1 MSHRSVVLI
10 GMMGAGKSAVG
21 EGLADQLGY
30 DFIDTD
36 DLIVKEA
43 GKSIAKIFAEDGEPA
58 FRAIEEKVI
67 DRLRGTRSKVI
78 AVGGGAPLSLANRQA
93 FGTIGTSVYLK
104 ASAQELYQRI
114 KNDRGRPLMQVENPR
129 SQMAKLLRER
139 EDIYEK
145 ADITI
150 DTEVLSV
157 DEVVEK
163 LIDELA
169 KRTFETQSDL

>member
-1 MSHRSVVLI
+1 MSHRCVVLI

-36 DLIVKEA
+36 KLIVQEA
-43 GKSIAKIFAEDGEPA
+43 GKSITKIFAEDGEEA
-58 FRAIEEKVI
+58 FRALEEKVI
-67 DRLRGTRSKVI
+67 DKLRGSRSKVV
-78 AVGGGAPLSLANRQA
+78 AVGGGAPMSLSNRA
-93 FGTIGTSVYLK
+93 AIASIGTSVYLK

-114 KNDRGRPLMQVENPR
+114 KNDRTRPLMQVENPR

-139 EDIYEK
+139 EEVFAK
-145 ADITI
+145 ADIVL

-169 KRTFETQSDL
+169 KRTFETHSDL